1 MNLKQILF
9 NLALIGISSL
19 TFVKTEEE
27 IEVKAEL
34 LIDVDEG
41 VLVLTDQSFD
51 KAIKE
56 HEFVLAEFYAPWC
69 GHCKKLAPEYVK
81 AAKKLEEIGS
91 PAKLAKIDCTVE
103 KALATKYGVKGYPTL
118 KFFKNGKPVDYAG
131 PREAA
136 GIVSW
141 LEKKT
146 GPPAVPVEDL
156 ATLNK
161 LKESNSVVVIG
172 VFKDAESDAAK
183 EFVKAAGSIDDIKF
197 LTTSN
202 DEVMKGIQAA
212 DGEIVLFKNFD
223 EPRVDYSGEAKA
235 AAIEAWIQDTSVP
248 LIWEFTGTNAQ
259 KIFAQK
265 AKTHFLYFITVE
277 DAQKQVAPLKPVAVE
292 YKDKITFV
300 YINVQEKSNEQVMK
314 FFGIDNKMV
323 PMYTLFEMESSAKY
337 MSEKNTVAETE
348 AVSTMV
354 KKYFAKELEKN
365 LKSENI
371 PDGWDKE
378 PVKVLVGKNFND
390 VALDKSKDV
399 FVEFYAPWCGH
410 CKSLAPIWDK
420 LGEEFEKD
428 DSVVIAK
435 MDATANEADGVN
447 IKSFPT
453 LKFWK
458 RENNMVIDFN
468 GARDFETLAHFVRT
482 GEMTL
487 PEPEEKEEE
496 KDVKD
501 EL

>member
-1 MNLKQILF
+1 MYLKQILF
-9 NLALIGISSL
+9 NLALIGIFSV

-141 LEKKT
+141 LEKKP

-172 VFKDAESDAAK
+172 VFKDESEAAK

-235 AAIEAWIQDTSVP
+235 TAIEAWIQDTSVP

-348 AVSTMV
+348 AVSMMV

-365 LKSENI
+365 LKKTTAWSLPKWMLLPMRLMESTSKVFLPSNF
-371 PDGWDKE
+371 GKE
-378 PVKVLVGKNFND
+378 KTI
-390 VALDKSKDV
+390 
-399 FVEFYAPWCGH
+399 W
-410 CKSLAPIWDK
+410 SLISMELGILK
-420 LGEEFEKD
+420 L
-428 DSVVIAK
+428 
-435 MDATANEADGVN
+435 
-447 IKSFPT
+447 
-453 LKFWK
+453 
-458 RENNMVIDFN
+458 
-468 GARDFETLAHFVRT
+468 
-482 GEMTL
+482 
-487 PEPEEKEEE
+487 
-496 KDVKD
+496 
-501 EL
+501 